1 MKPFIITV
9 DTEGD
14 NLWQW
19 KYGDKINTENS
30 VYLDRF
36 QRLCDKY
43 RFKPVYLTNYEMIS
57 DDRYVEFINRN
68 LEKGNCEIGMHL
80 HALNNP
86 PEYNLENIE
95 HENNVP
101 YLIEYPKEVMEKKI
115 SVLTETIIEKTGV
128 KPVSH
133 RAGRWAT
140 NSEYFELL
148 FKYGYKI
155 DCSVTPNVS
164 WITCKGQTM
173 NSFGNDYTEYPEEPY
188 KIFCDNNKSI
198 YEIPMTIRTS
208 NKFILPDN
216 LTLKEIGRAIKHVF
230 IRDVL
235 WLRPNGKNLNK
246 LIFLGD
252 FIQKSKS
259 KYLMLMIH
267 SSELMPGGSP
277 TFSTK
282 EDIEVLYRHMEIL
295 FQHISEK
302 FYGCTLKE
310 YYEQLLEE

>member
-19 KYGDKINTENS
+19 KYGDKIHTEN
-30 VYLDRF
+30 VLYLDRF
-36 QRLCDKY
+36 QKLCDKY
-43 RFKPVYLTNYEMIS
+43 KFKPVYLTNYEMIS

-86 PEYNLENIE
+86 PEYNFENIE
-95 HENNVP
+95 NENNVP
-101 YLIEYPKEVMEKKI
+101 YLIEYPKEVMDKKI
-115 SVLTETIIEKTGV
+115 AVLTETIIEKTGV

-140 NSEYFELL
+140 NNEYFELL
-148 FKYGYKI
+148 LKYGYKI

-164 WITCKGQTM
+164 WTTCKGQTM
-173 NSFGNDYTEYPEEPY
+173 NSCGNDYSEYPEEPY
-188 KIFCDNNKSI
+188 NIFSNNNKSI

-208 NKFILPDN
+208 NKFILPDK
-216 LTLKEIGRAIKHVF
+216 LSLKEMGRSIKHVF

-246 LIFLGD
+246 LIYLAD
-252 FIQKSKS
+252 FIQESKS
-259 KYLMLMIH
+259 EYLMLMIH
-267 SSELMPGGSP
+267 SSELMSGGSP
-277 TFSTK
+277 TFGTK
-282 EDIEVLYRHMEIL
+282 GDIEVLYRHMDIL
-295 FQHISEK
+295 FQHISEN